1 MLDTFIVS
9 RSTSNI
15 SKSITNL
22 DTSSQQNKIV
32 PIVVNNVPFE
42 QTFRVTVYLPKN
54 QLYVERIGAKT
65 KLDKLLDQ
73 ICENKHLNRN
83 KFEFRHPGD
92 MSMVFNGDSTIGEV
106 GLNELKMVLKSES
119 QFNSNFQDMLKY
131 KSQTSNSVTSSEI
144 SRNSKSVLRKSS
156 PYSSSNSLNSLDS
169 TGMSTSLKM
178 APPVAPARKKRL
190 APRPP
195 SQIIIPEKEIVS
207 TNFSDVLLK
216 KPLSILPRRNFH
228 VSSQQLHSS
237 DGYQGNHQSKL
248 SINNTINE
256 IECETD
262 KNNNVKLPTTPEPV
276 EFKRMSVVTRPIS
289 NQHVESEQSIY
300 LNRSRTSS
308 ESSEVNDAMKSYTD
322 VTQSKQI
329 PAGKKNKFF
338 FGTFVSINELS

>member
-1 MLDTFIVS
+1 M
-9 RSTSNI
+9 
-15 SKSITNL
+15 

-32 PIVVNNVPFE
+32 PIINNAPFE

-144 SRNSKSVLRKSS
+144 SRNSKSQLRKSS

-169 TGMSTSLKM
+169 TGMSTSQKM

-195 SQIIIPEKEIVS
+195 SQIVIPEQVILS
-207 TNFSDVLLK
+207 TNINDVLLK
-216 KPLSILPRRNFH
+216 EPCSILPRRHFH

-237 DGYQGNHQSKL
+237 DGYQGNHQNKL
-248 SINNTINE
+248 SINNAVNE
-256 IECETD
+256 IEFETD
-262 KNNNVKLPTTPEPV
+262 KNNNVKLPTTPEPPI
-276 EFKRMSVVTRPIS
+276 EFKRMSVVTRPMS
-289 NQHVESEQSIY
+289 NEHVESKQTIY

-308 ESSEVNDAMKSYTD
+308 ESSEVNEALKSYTN
-322 VTQSKQI
+322 VIQSKRI
-329 PAGKKNKFF
+329 PAGK
-338 FGTFVSINELS
+338 

>member
-1 MLDTFIVS
+1 MSDTFIVS

-73 ICENKHLNRN
+73 ICDNKHLNRN

-119 QFNSNFQDMLKY
+119 QFNSNFQDIKLNY
-131 KSQTSNSVTSSEI
+131 KSQTSNSVTSSEL
-144 SRNSKSVLRKSS
+144 SRNSKSQLRKSS

-169 TGMSTSLKM
+169 TGQNTSLKM
-178 APPVAPARKKRL
+178 VPPVAPARKKRL

-195 SQIIIPEKEIVS
+195 SQIIIPEQEIVS
-207 TNFSDVLLK
+207 TNLSDVLLK
-216 KPLSILPRRNFH
+216 EPLSILPRRNFH
-228 VSSQQLHSS
+228 VSSQQLHST
-237 DGYQGNHQSKL
+237 DGYQGNHKSKL
-248 SINNTINE
+248 SINNAINV
-256 IECETD
+256 IEYETD

-276 EFKRMSVVTRPIS
+276 EFKRMSIVTRPMSIEP
-289 NQHVESEQSIY
+289 VESKQSVY

-322 VTQSKQI
+322 VTQSRRT
-329 PAGKKNKFF
+329 PTG
-338 FGTFVSINELS
+338 NEFN